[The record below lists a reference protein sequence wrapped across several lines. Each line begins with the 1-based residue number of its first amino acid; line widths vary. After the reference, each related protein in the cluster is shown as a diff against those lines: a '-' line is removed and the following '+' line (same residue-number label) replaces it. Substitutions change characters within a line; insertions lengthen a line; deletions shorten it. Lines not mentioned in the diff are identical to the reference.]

1 MAPTL
6 TELGVD
12 KLSREDRLAL
22 AEALWESVEAEIAAE
37 PISPE
42 LAAELDRR
50 LALSKADPR
59 RGKPWEE
66 VLAAARARWGR

>member
-1 MAPTL
+1 MPPTL

-12 KLSREDRLAL
+12 KLSVADRLAL
-22 AEALWESVEAEIAAE
+22 AEALYDSVEVELAAE
-37 PISPE
+37 PIHPA
-42 LAAELDRR
+42 LQAELERR
-50 LALSKADPR
+50 LALSKANPG